1 MSILSSG
8 LISFY
13 LSSDC
18 PRRGNPIRAVELEPA
33 AAVAAVRRSVGWEN
47 SHTHTHHGSLSG
59 SLSIHSQPGPDGSQP
74 PVYGPGAIFPI
85 RIPAHLPIPSL
96 LGIYTPYQ
104 LPPAATAKPSIVR
117 YLQPQIPR
125 LVPENA
131 NRARVWHHNSDNP
144 PRMAIRV
151 DEKVLGTNLRI
162 NKVSSLIWRLSAN
175 SEDAVSIRRRSKM
188 PEPGGRRFETG
199 LNEDQAIRCP
209 WSPCKTLADAG
220 QSPATSL
227 GENKHIHPHRPRVSL
242 PIHSRVPTALNE
254 IPMSAGT
261 PAPIPGELPHPTA
274 HDRLSKTAPRS
285 RSHSNHTELTLYAS
299 KGNSALCVP
308 DDPGAI
314 APAIRTHKLRLVA
327 INLHEN
333 NRTSPEAGLGEY
345 EVPARTTPQ
354 LNPHR
359 GRLRMLGT
367 ILGKNKQQ
375 RRRRGM
381 RMEPIRGA
389 GAAWSTFWDELESDS
404 HDAGRSLET
413 RLETQRDVAHEPA
426 RFHLTAFDKPTL
438 IPLLSIPD
446 APSAKP
452 VANGA
457 WPPFK
462 VFLSTRT
469 PRPLHG
475 RLIHILAAVDRKPR
489 YEVVEADGRKKT
501 VKGER
506 ATQRKS
512 AAGKEFNWSMLYMNS
527 DAVASSIADRMQIS
541 KSEILNPEGG
551 SENAAVKLAL
561 AETHIINETKT
572 YLESEGVL
580 LDSFASRARSDTIIL
595 VKNIPYGTTA
605 TQIQELFE
613 EHGELTRVLVPPA
626 GTIAVV
632 EFARSDEAG
641 KAFRAI
647 AYRRMG
653 NSVVYLEKGPLGMF
667 GDGPVTAGTLVS
679 NGRVVKIAEQEADAQ
694 EPEPSLGAGTTLFVK
709 NLSFATTNERLKAVF
724 GNLPSFSFA
733 RVQTKPDPKRLGGRL
748 SMGYGFVGFKDTD
761 GANRALKSMQGF
773 VLDGHALHVK
783 FAGRGAEGDE
793 AKPSSSKSRTTK
805 MLVKNVPFEATK
817 KDIRALFGAHGSLK
831 SVRVP
836 KKFDSRSRGF
846 AFLDFVSRA
855 EAENAYAA
863 LRHTHLL
870 GRHLVL
876 EWAEEAEQDLEVLR
890 KKAGVGFGAG
900 MGPEMPGRKRK
911 LDMGKTGEEDPE
923 AFD

>member
-1 MSILSSG
+1 MSRLLVQNLPVYVTPAKLREHFSQAAGPGGVITDAQVALKPDGTS
-8 LISFY
+8 
-13 LSSDC
+13 
-18 PRRGNPIRAVELEPA
+18 RRFGFIGYKTDAQA
-33 AAVAAVRRSVGWEN
+33 AAAREWFHRTYIDTTKIKVEVVDGAKDAPAPRPNKRPRLGPSPNDPPDEKTTRKTKKAAKQKPEADKQFDEFAQVMKPRGTKSWANE
-47 SHTHTHHGSLSG
+47 
-59 SLSIHSQPGPDGSQP
+59 
-74 PVYGPGAIFPI
+74 
-85 RIPAHLPIPSL
+85 
-96 LGIYTPYQ
+96 
-104 LPPAATAKPSIVR
+104 AATAVPVVPKSPSPAPSEDDDEDKMEEDDVAENEAISDLEWMRRRMKDNVAEAEKAFEQSDDEDEPAPAAKPSEPEPEQPPADNTKETILQTSRLFVR
-117 YLQPQIPR
+117 NLAFSCTEQDIQEFFGPFGDITQVHIP
-125 LVPENA
+125 LDP
-131 NRARVWHHNSDNP
+131 
-144 PRMAIRV
+144 
-151 DEKVLGTNLRI
+151 
-162 NKVSSLIWRLSAN
+162 VSKQSKGVAYVTFRQSA
-175 SEDAVSIRRRSKM
+175 DAVSAYER
-188 PEPGGRRFETG
+188 
-199 LNEDQAIRCP
+199 L
-209 WSPCKTLADAG
+209 
-220 QSPATSL
+220 
-227 GENKHIHPHRPRVSL
+227 
-242 PIHSRVPTALNE
+242 
-254 IPMSAGT
+254 
-261 PAPIPGELPHPTA
+261 
-274 HDRLSKTAPRS
+274 DRKSF
-285 RSHSNHTELTLYAS
+285 
-299 KGNSALCVP
+299 
-308 DDPGAI
+308 
-314 APAIRTHKLRLVA
+314 
-327 INLHEN
+327 
-333 NRTSPEAGLGEY
+333 
-345 EVPARTTPQ
+345 Q
-354 LNPHR
+354 
-359 GRLRMLGT
+359 
-367 ILGKNKQQ
+367 
-375 RRRRGM
+375 
-381 RMEPIRGA
+381 
-389 GAAWSTFWDELESDS
+389 
-404 HDAGRSLET
+404 
-413 RLETQRDVAHEPA
+413 
-426 RFHLTAFDKPTL
+426 
-438 IPLLSIPD
+438 
-446 APSAKP
+446 
-452 VANGA
+452 
-457 WPPFK
+457 
-462 VFLSTRT
+462 
-469 PRPLHG
+469 G

-541 KSEILNPEGG
+541 KSEILNPDGG

-580 LDSFASRARSDTIIL
+580 LDSFASRVRSDTIIL

-605 TQIQELFE
+605 AQIQELFE

-694 EPEPSLGAGTTLFVK
+694 ELEPSLGAGTTLFVK
-709 NLSFATTNERLKAVF
+709 NLSFATTNERLVAVF
-724 GNLPSFSFA
+724 GNLSSFSFA

-817 KDIRALFGAHGSLK
+817 KDVRALFGAHGSLK

-911 LDMGKTGEEDPE
+911 LDMGKTGDDDPE